1 MLQRGTSPN
10 RRVSRQSINAL
21 GFLTM
26 LLACTSPAYASCG
39 FGKQPGYSDIWAVR
53 YARTSCF
60 GKCPDYEVLFS
71 NLGLYYVGRRWV
83 QMTGTY
89 EAETPTNDE
98 FTRGA
103 IPKSLRLAIGV
114 LERHTFFTLSVKPQL
129 VTDVPHLIIAVERCD
144 VTTKLDI
151 PDFGQRRDIAELF
164 KELDAVAE
172 GVHWKKT
179 SDSDDSPLTLY
190 ASIYP

>member
-1 MLQRGTSPN
+1 VRSSVAKVVRF
-10 RRVSRQSINAL
+10 RRPKKRKA
-21 GFLTM
+21 
-26 LLACTSPAYASCG
+26 
-39 FGKQPGYSDIWAVR
+39 
-53 YARTSCF
+53 

-103 IPKSLRLAIGV
+103 IPKSLRLAISA
-114 LERHTFFTLSVKPQL
+114 LERHAFFNLSVTPQL
-129 VTDVPHLIIAVERCD
+129 VTDVPHLIISVERCD

-151 PDFGQRRDIAELF
+151 PDFGQRRDIEELF
-164 KELDAVAE
+164 KELDAVADR
-172 GVHWKKT
+172 VHWKKT
-179 SDSDDSPLTLY
+179 SDSYDSPLSLY
-190 ASIYP
+190 ASIFQ